1 MTRLYC
7 VVVALLLLAE
17 VCRFGEGASN
27 PGILARI
34 TRKGLEYAH
43 QYGVAI
49 LKKELSTIRLPDI
62 SGSFQIGWV
71 GSVSHEFHS
80 LRIQHFELQNSNLSL
95 LPEKGIRASLSNNYM
110 SVSGNWEV
118 KKAFITLCGTFDLTV
133 DGISILV
140 SLNLG
145 KNVSG
150 QPTASVAQCSNSI
163 GHVRID
169 ISGSLSWILNLFHER
184 IENSIKEVLKQKIC
198 EMIRKSTTSHL
209 EPFLQTLPVTV
220 MIDQI
225 AGIDCSLV
233 GAPQVTSEGLDLP
246 SKGEFFS
253 LSQHTPIPFDAP
265 AIMLPQQHDW
275 DDHMI
280 YVAVSEYVF
289 NTASWVYYQGRPTNF
304 TIHDKHLI
312 PQKGGPSSVP
322 PPPTTAIPLD
332 SVIHLNTSSFRTV
345 VPQLA
350 KLYPDTEIELEV
362 SSESELFVMF
372 TPGNVTLVPV
382 VDIRAFAL
390 LPNSSDRDLLFELRA
405 KTNISATINVS
416 SSKITGS
423 VTTGRHS
430 KLELELKHSNVGYFN
445 VELLEAILKD
455 HVLNITH
462 PSLSA
467 MLEKGFLLPLPR
479 DVHLKS
485 TELQI
490 HKVNKKTSCS
500 WGLTLI
506 RLKIEEEE
514 QLWLEQWTTLQL
526 DLPVTS
532 WRAKGCGYSASSSS
546 VLKKLER

>member
-1 MTRLYC
+1 MTRPYC

-71 GSVSHEFHS
+71 RSVSHEFHS

-95 LPEKGIRASLSNNYM
+95 LPEKGIRASLSDNYV

-169 ISGSLSWILNLFHER
+169 ISGSLSQYCLQATCHDLLWILLIAGR
-184 IENSIKEVLKQKIC
+184 
-198 EMIRKSTTSHL
+198 
-209 EPFLQTLPVTV
+209 PVTV

-233 GAPQVTSEGLDLP
+233 GAPQVASEGLDLP
-246 SKGEFFS
+246 YKGEFFS
-253 LSQHTPIPFDAP
+253 LSQHTPMPFDAP
-265 AIMLPQQHDW
+265 AIMLPQQHNW
-275 DDHMI
+275 DDRMI

-289 NTASWVYYQGRPTNF
+289 NTASWVYYQGRPKNF
-304 TIHDKHLI
+304 TIHDKHLV

-332 SVIHLNTSSFRTV
+332 SVIHLNTSSFRTI

-372 TPGNVTLVPV
+372 TPGNVTLMPV
-382 VDIRAFAL
+382 VDIRAFVL
-390 LPNSSDRDLLFELRA
+390 LPNSSDRDPLFELRA
-405 KTNISATINVS
+405 KTNISATIHVS

-423 VTTGRHS
+423 VTSGRHS

-490 HKVNKKTSCS
+490 HKVNKK
-500 WGLTLI
+500 WGLGG
-506 RLKIEEEE
+506 
-514 QLWLEQWTTLQL
+514 
-526 DLPVTS
+526 DLL
-532 WRAKGCGYSASSSS
+532 GG
-546 VLKKLER
+546 LL